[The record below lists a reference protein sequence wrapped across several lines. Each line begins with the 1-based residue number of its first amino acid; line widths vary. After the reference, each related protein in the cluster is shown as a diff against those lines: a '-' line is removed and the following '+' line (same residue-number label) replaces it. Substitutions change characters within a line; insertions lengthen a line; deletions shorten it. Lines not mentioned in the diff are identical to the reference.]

1 MTGSV
6 HTVDEQLVA
15 EMVQFERAS
24 VFNERLIASAF
35 VSPLGIGFVAWLQT
49 TAAGALQ
56 ALEWGV
62 MIACV
67 ELLIIFFGRGFR
79 KAALGNRPTELWL
92 KAQLVCCGLLGL
104 MWGAATWFV
113 WAPDKFLFYVTTLC
127 VLVGVSFICM
137 VVMAPMRWA
146 MHPFAVGLMILPL
159 AQLLFIDNPVGREIG
174 VGWVVMI
181 AVQLR
186 YSRDLREELVRQ
198 IDSSVRNLMLVE
210 RLTRVS
216 QELTLVNF
224 EKEARNA
231 ELNAV
236 MEKLNHLV
244 TFDQL
249 TGAYSRRYF
258 MEELDRQVALH
269 ERHGSPVSLIMM
281 DLDHFKSINDRYGHG
296 VGDRA
301 LREAALHVKA
311 ELREGDMLGRVG
323 GEEFLILLPMTT
335 LDAAV
340 NLAERLRV
348 SLAAVGLSEGSHIIR
363 IPASLGVA
371 ELRDNES
378 ATSWF
383 QRADE
388 GLYSAKAAGRNR
400 VVAVD

>member
-15 EMVQFERAS
+15 EMVQRARKK
-24 VFNERLIASAF
+24 VFNERLVASAI

-49 TAAGALQ
+49 AAVGALQ

-62 MIACV
+62 MIVCV
-67 ELLIIFFGRGFR
+67 ELLIICFGHGFR
-79 KAALGNRPTELWL
+79 KAALGNRPIDRWL
-92 KAQLVCCGLLGL
+92 NAQLVCCGLLGL

-113 WAPDKFLFYVTTLC
+113 WAPDKFLFYIITLC

-137 VVMAPMRWA
+137 VVMAPLRWA
-146 MHPFAVGLMILPL
+146 MLPFAFGLLILPL
-159 AQLLFIDNPVGREIG
+159 VQLLFIDNPAGREIG

-186 YSRDLREELVRQ
+186 YSLDLRRELTRQ

-216 QELTLVNF
+216 HELTLANS
-224 EKEARNA
+224 EKESRNA

-236 MEKLNHLV
+236 MEQLNRLV

-258 MEELDRQVALH
+258 MQELDRQVALH
-269 ERHGSPVSLIMM
+269 TRHGAPVSLVMM
-281 DLDHFKSINDRYGHG
+281 DLDHFKSINDSYGHG

-301 LREAALHVKA
+301 LREAALRAKA
-311 ELREGDMLGRVG
+311 ELRDGDMLGRVG
-323 GEEFLILLPMTT
+323 GEEFLVLLPMTN
-335 LDAAV
+335 LEAAI
-340 NLAERLRV
+340 NLAERLRA
-348 SLAAVGLSEGSHIIR
+348 SLAAVGLAEGTQTIR
-363 IPASLGVA
+363 IPASFGVA
-371 ELRDNES
+371 ELRDNED

-383 QRADE
+383 RRADD
-388 GLYSAKAAGRNR
+388 GLYRAKAAGRNR
-400 VVAVD
+400 VVAAP

>member
-1 MTGSV
+1 MTGSIHV
-6 HTVDEQLVA
+6 VDEQLVA
-15 EMVQFERAS
+15 EMVQFERTS
-24 VFNERLIASAF
+24 VFNERLIASAC
-35 VSPLGIGFVAWLQT
+35 VSPLGISFVAWLQT
-49 TAAGALQ
+49 TAVGAVQ
-56 ALEWGV
+56 ALEWGF
-62 MIACV
+62 MIVCL
-67 ELLIIFFGRGFR
+67 ELLIIFFGHGFR
-79 KAALGNRPTELWL
+79 KAALGNHPTDRWL

-146 MHPFAVGLMILPL
+146 MLPFAVGLLILPL
-159 AQLLFIDNPVGREIG
+159 AQLLFIDNPVGLEIG

-198 IDSSVRNLMLVE
+198 IDSSVRNLMLAE

-216 QELTLVNF
+216 HELTLVNS
-224 EKEARNA
+224 EKENRNA

-236 MEKLNHLV
+236 MEQLNNLV

-258 MEELDRQVALH
+258 MEELERQVALH
-269 ERHGSPVSLIMM
+269 ERHGAPVSLIMM
-281 DLDHFKSINDRYGHG
+281 DLDHFKSINDSYGHG

-301 LREAALHVKA
+301 LREAALNAKA

-335 LDAAV
+335 LDAAA

-348 SLAAVGLSEGSHIIR
+348 ALAAVSLVEGMQIIR
-363 IPASLGVA
+363 IPASFGVA
-371 ELRDNES
+371 ELRDNED

-388 GLYSAKAAGRNR
+388 GLYRAKAAGRNR
-400 VVAVD
+400 VVSVA

>member
-1 MTGSV
+1 
-6 HTVDEQLVA
+6 
-15 EMVQFERAS
+15 
-24 VFNERLIASAF
+24 
-35 VSPLGIGFVAWLQT
+35 
-49 TAAGALQ
+49 
-56 ALEWGV
+56 
-62 MIACV
+62 
-67 ELLIIFFGRGFR
+67 
-79 KAALGNRPTELWL
+79 
-92 KAQLVCCGLLGL
+92 

-113 WAPDKFLFYVTTLC
+113 WAHDKFLFYVTTLC

-146 MHPFAVGLMILPL
+146 MLPFAVGLLILPL
-159 AQLLFIDNPVGREIG
+159 AQLLFIDNPVGLEIG

-198 IDSSVRNLMLVE
+198 IDSSVRNLMLAE

-216 QELTLVNF
+216 HELTLVNS
-224 EKEARNA
+224 EKENRNA

-236 MEKLNHLV
+236 MEQLNNLV

-258 MEELDRQVALH
+258 MEELERQVALH
-269 ERHGSPVSLIMM
+269 ERHGAPVSLIMM
-281 DLDHFKSINDRYGHG
+281 DLDHFKSINDSYGHG

-301 LREAALHVKA
+301 LREAALNAKA

-335 LDAAV
+335 LDAAA

-348 SLAAVGLSEGSHIIR
+348 ALAAVSLVEGMQIIR
-363 IPASLGVA
+363 IPASFGVA
-371 ELRDNES
+371 ELRDNED

-388 GLYSAKAAGRNR
+388 GLYRAKAAGRNR
-400 VVAVD
+400 VVSVA